1 MSDEVNLVEAYTFR
15 LIGVELEKFLTW
27 EEEHNKTCR
36 FYDDGT
42 SPICPSGAIGGQMT
56 EISERKPKL

>member
-15 LIGVELEKFLTW
+15 LVGVELEKFLTW

-42 SPICPSGAIGGQMT
+42 LVACPSGAI
-56 EISERKPKL
+56 RRADDF